1 MAARNKIMTLNA
13 GSSSLKFKL
22 FELGS
27 GSALKAIASGVCER
41 IGDPDGVSYL
51 RAKVGGGSESKIDQ
65 ALPNHTKALELV
77 SGFLGD
83 AFHGDFTQEVFGV
96 GHRVVHG
103 REISQ
108 SVLITDDVRATIEK
122 ASDLAPLHNPPNLMG
137 IDAAKTTFASAPHVA
152 VFDTAFHQSMPPE
165 AFMYALPYELYVER
179 AIRRYG
185 FHGTSYKYLTQ
196 QAARM
201 LGKPESECNL
211 VICHL
216 GAGSSMCAVQN
227 GRSVDTTM
235 GLTPLEGLM
244 MGTRC
249 GDIDPAIIPYLQ
261 SHGMSIK
268 EVDTLMNK
276 KSGFLGLAGN
286 ADLRNH
292 LEARFGANAANADE
306 RSKLAVDVY
315 VRRVRKYLGA
325 YFMHL
330 GGKVDAIVFSA
341 GIGENSAPMRR
352 EMTRDMEFA
361 GVVLDDAKNVQA
373 AGGVE
378 MDVAADGSKVKVL
391 VIPTDEELS
400 IAQQTLDVI
409 RQTKGVAAAA

>member
-1 MAARNKIMTLNA
+1 MSAIRNKLLVLNA
-13 GSSSLKFKL
+13 GSSSLKYKL
-22 FELGS
+22 FQLGEN
-27 GSALKAIASGVCER
+27 SALKAVASGVCER
-41 IGDPDGVSYL
+41 IGDAAASFHRGK
-51 RAKVGGGSESKIDQ
+51 AGGGEQ
-65 ALPNHTKALELV
+65 RQEAPLPNHTAALELV
-77 SGFLGD
+77 SKFLGD
-83 AFHGDFTQEVFGV
+83 SFKGDFTQEVFGV

-103 REISQ
+103 REISEP
-108 SVLITDDVRATIEK
+108 VLITDAVRATIEK
-122 ASDLAPLHNPPNLMG
+122 AADLAPLHNPPNLMG
-137 IDAAKTTFASAPHVA
+137 IDAAKATFASAPHVA
-152 VFDTAFHQSMPPE
+152 VFDTAFHQTMPPE
-165 AFMYALPYELYVER
+165 AFMYALPYELYTER

-201 LGKPESECNL
+201 LGKPESETNL

-216 GAGSSMCAVQN
+216 GAGSSMCAVKN
-227 GRSVDTTM
+227 GKSVDTTM

-249 GDIDPAIIPYLQ
+249 GDIDPAIIPYLA
-261 SHGMSIK
+261 SHGMGMK
-268 EVDTLMNK
+268 EVDTLLNK

-292 LEARFGANAANADE
+292 LEARFGPGSATADE

-330 GGKVDAIVFSA
+330 EGQVDAIVFSA

-352 EMTRDMEFA
+352 EFVRGMEFA
-361 GVVLDDAKNVQA
+361 GVVMDDGKNDAASGTQADVSA
-373 AGGVE
+373 AG
-378 MDVAADGSKVKVL
+378 SRVKLL

-400 IAQQTLDVI
+400 IAQQTLQVI
-409 RQTKGVAAAA
+409 RKEKGTAAAA